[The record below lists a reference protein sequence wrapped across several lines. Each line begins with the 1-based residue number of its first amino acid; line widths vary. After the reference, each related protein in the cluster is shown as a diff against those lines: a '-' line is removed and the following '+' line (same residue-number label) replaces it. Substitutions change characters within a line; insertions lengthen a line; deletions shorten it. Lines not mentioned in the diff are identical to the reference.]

1 MKTQAIQQAV
11 NLAQTLQHVFVA
23 TSDASG
29 LPHLAAASR
38 IEVVEDAKVAI
49 SEWFCPGT
57 MANLEQNRRIAL
69 VIWDAAADEGYQ
81 LLGEV
86 EDMNREV
93 MMNGYAP
100 ELASREPLP
109 QVEWRITVRVD
120 KVLDFSHAPHSD
132 VEE

>member
-23 TSDASG
+23 TSDAGG

-57 MANLEQNRRIAL
+57 MENLEQNRRIAL
-69 VIWDAAADEGYQ
+69 VIWDAAADKGYQ

-86 EDMNREV
+86 EDMNREA

>member
-1 MKTQAIQQAV
+1 MNIQSIQQAV
-11 NLAQTLQHVFVA
+11 DLAQTLQHVFVA
-23 TSDASG
+23 TSDGSG

-57 MANLEQNRRIAL
+57 LENLEQNRRIAL
-69 VIWDAAADEGYQ
+69 VIWDAAVDKGYQ

-86 EDMNREV
+86 EDMNREA
-93 MMNGYAP
+93 MMNGYDP
-100 ELASREPLP
+100 ELASRQPLP
-109 QVEWRITVRVD
+109 QVEWRLTVRVD

>member
-1 MKTQAIQQAV
+1 MKIQSIQQAV
-11 NLAQTLQHVFVA
+11 NLAQSLQHVFVA

-57 MANLEQNRRIAL
+57 MENLEQNRRIAL
-69 VIWDAAADEGYQ
+69 VIWDAAVDKGYQ

-86 EDMNREV
+86 EDMNREA

-100 ELASREPLP
+100 ELASRQPLP
-109 QVEWRITVRVD
+109 QVEWRLTVRVD

>member
-1 MKTQAIQQAV
+1 MKIQSIQQAV

-57 MANLEQNRRIAL
+57 LENLEQNHRIAL
-69 VIWDAAADEGYQ
+69 VIWDAAVDKGYQ

-86 EDMNREV
+86 EDMNREA

-100 ELASREPLP
+100 ELASRQPLP
-109 QVEWRITVRVD
+109 QVEWRLTVRVD
-120 KVLDFSHAPHSD
+120 KVLAFSHAPHSD

>member
-1 MKTQAIQQAV
+1 MKIQSIQQAV

-23 TSDASG
+23 TADASG

-38 IEVVEDAKVAI
+38 IEVVEGAKVAI

-57 MANLEQNRRIAL
+57 MENLEHNRRIAL
-69 VIWDAAADEGYQ
+69 VIWDAAVDKGYQ

-86 EDMNREV
+86 EDMNREA

-100 ELASREPLP
+100 ELASRQPLP
-109 QVEWRITVRVD
+109 QVEWRLTVRVD